1 MSRWRK
7 VLAAVGLV
15 VVMACALPS
24 HAFASSTQQTS
35 LLDDDQLIYVPT
47 QHMLQTLTTLHTL
60 GVDTVKVSLVWQL
73 IAPNANSTKRPA
85 NFDATNPADY
95 PPGAWSRWDTLV
107 DVAHEL
113 GMNVYFLVI
122 GPAPLW
128 AVPAGNRNAG
138 QGPAVG
144 WMPNPRDYQN
154 FVEAA
159 GTRYSGTYDFSAQA
173 PASSSGT
180 SIIPGVTIPGTTATT
195 ASSPHTSPPPA
206 RVSQWGIWNE
216 PNERSW
222 MNPWYRKGPHHRQIL
237 LQPSDYRSLVDAG
250 YNGLSASGHATDT
263 ILVGETANRGIMSP
277 VPFMQAL
284 YCVRSNDRPL
294 RGKAATAFACPT
306 KGPTSSFV
314 SQHPG
319 LFKTGYAHHPYGFE
333 AAPNRR
339 DPSKGYVTLYNI
351 PAFERTLN
359 RIFSSYGSSRPGGV
373 PLYLTEW
380 GFKTN
385 PPNPFIHTTLAQQ
398 AAWVNQGEYMM
409 WRWPY
414 VKAYT
419 QFLLV
424 DSPPKPHTKK
434 GSALYWSTFQT
445 GLEFQ
450 NGTAKPSFAAFQVP
464 IWLPTAKHGSNRA
477 VWGQFRPAVHTTTQ
491 YGLIDF
497 QRRGSSTWKQLAAVQ
512 TDSAEGFVYTHVTI
526 PGRGAVRLDWV
537 SPSGSVSYS
546 RTVPVS

>member
-1 MSRWRK
+1 
-7 VLAAVGLV
+7 
-15 VVMACALPS
+15 
-24 HAFASSTQQTS
+24 
-35 LLDDDQLIYVPT
+35 
-47 QHMLQTLTTLHTL
+47 
-60 GVDTVKVSLVWQL
+60 
-73 IAPNANSTKRPA
+73 
-85 NFDATNPADY
+85 
-95 PPGAWSRWDTLV
+95 
-107 DVAHEL
+107 
-113 GMNVYFLVI
+113 
-122 GPAPLW
+122 
-128 AVPAGNRNAG
+128 
-138 QGPAVG
+138 
-144 WMPNPRDYQN
+144 MPNPRDYQD

-159 GTRYSGTYDFSAQA
+159 GRRYSGTYDFGA
-173 PASSSGT
+173 PATTGSGG
-180 SIIPGVTIPGTTATT
+180 SLIPGVTVPGTATA
-195 ASSPHTSPPPA
+195 ASTSQASPPPPA

-250 YNGLSASGHATDT
+250 YNGLSASGHASDT

-284 YCVRSNDRPL
+284 YCVGSNDRPL
-294 RGKAATAFACPT
+294 RGHAATAFACPT
-306 KGPTSSFV
+306 KGPASSFV

-359 RIFSSYGSSRPGGV
+359 RIFGSYRARLPGGV

-398 AAWVNQGEYMM
+398 AAWINQGEYMM

-424 DSPPKPHTKK
+424 DSPPKPGTRK

-450 NGTAKPSFAAFQVP
+450 NGTPKSSFAAFQVP
-464 IWLPTAKHGSNRA
+464 IWLPNARHGRNRA
-477 VWGQFRPAVHTTTQ
+477 VWGQFRPADHTTTQ

-497 QRRGSSTWKQLAAVQ
+497 QAKGSSTWKQLGPPVQ
-512 TDSAEGFVYTHVTI
+512 TTSSEGFVYTHVTI
-526 PGRGAVRLDWV
+526 PRAGAVRLDWI

-546 RTVPVS
+546 RIVPVS